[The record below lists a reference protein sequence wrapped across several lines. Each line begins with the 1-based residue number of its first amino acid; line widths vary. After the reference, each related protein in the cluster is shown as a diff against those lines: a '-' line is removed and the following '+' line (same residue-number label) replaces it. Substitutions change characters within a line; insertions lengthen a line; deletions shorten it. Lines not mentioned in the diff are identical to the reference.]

1 MAVTFRGA
9 KRLPLT
15 ESGGR
20 QRKNTI
26 MARLSIII
34 GSLLVLLGVGFYV
47 GLGATSLTALI
58 PAFAG
63 APILILGCVAL
74 KESVRK
80 HAMHGVAMLSLLGLL
95 LPLGRLGMQLA
106 RGAEVRSTV
115 LTSLLLMAGLS
126 GFLLIACVRS
136 FINARILSGPAQ
148 E

>member
-1 MAVTFRGA
+1 
-9 KRLPLT
+9 
-15 ESGGR
+15 
-20 QRKNTI
+20 
-26 MARLSIII
+26 MARLTIII
-34 GSLLVLLGVGFYV
+34 GSLLVLLGVGFYA
-47 GLGATSLTALI
+47 GTGATSPTALI

-106 RGAEVRSTV
+106 KGAEVKSTV
-115 LTSLLLMAGLS
+115 LVSLLLMAGLS
-126 GFLLIACVRS
+126 GFLLVACVRS
-136 FINARILSGPAQ
+136 FVNARILSGPAR